1 MNVVWFKRDLRIHDH
16 APLTLAAAQGDVL
29 PVYIFEPA
37 LWSQPDMSYRQYAF
51 LKECLYELNEVLTAI
66 GCPLIVKVGDAI
78 SILESLRK
86 KYNVTTLWS
95 HQETWNGWTYE
106 RDIAVQDWADKH
118 QVNWHQPRQH
128 GVIRRLKDRNGWAKR
143 WYQHMNQS
151 CYVRPDK
158 LTGPS
163 EKNDY
168 LPKAEKLDL
177 FEDGCIHRQIGGR
190 ERGLHLLDTFLHER
204 GQGYT
209 KEMSSPVTAVDS
221 CSRLSPYLAFGTI
234 SMREVYQATEMRIS
248 AIKQST
254 TLSNLSWRK
263 AMRSF
268 SARLRWHC
276 HFMQKLED
284 EPRIEFENMHRIYND
299 LRTPAKD
306 EMYLDAWR
314 NGLTG
319 YPMIDACMRSLI
331 ATGWINFRMRA
342 MLMSFA
348 SYHLWLD
355 WRQPGLYLARLF
367 TDYEPGIH
375 YPQIQMQSGTTGIN
389 SIRIYN
395 PIKQGIEQDP
405 QGDFIRQWIPELVD
419 MPAPFIHQPWT
430 RPSLMNGYPAPIID
444 EKSARKSAAAK
455 LYALRKHPQ
464 HIREAT
470 AIVTKHASRKRIN
483 NKNTQQSELTRQ
495 GELPL

>member
-37 LWSQPDMSYRQYAF
+37 LWSQPDMSYRQYEF
-51 LKECLYELNEVLTAI
+51 LKECLYELNEVLTAL

-78 SILESLRK
+78 SILESLRR

-190 ERGLHLLDTFLHER
+190 ERGRHLLDTFLHER

-234 SMREVYQATEMRIS
+234 SMREVYQSTEMRIS

-284 EPRIEFENMHRIYND
+284 EPRIEFENMHRI
-299 LRTPAKD
+299 
-306 EMYLDAWR
+306 
-314 NGLTG
+314 
-319 YPMIDACMRSLI
+319 
-331 ATGWINFRMRA
+331 
-342 MLMSFA
+342 
-348 SYHLWLD
+348 
-355 WRQPGLYLARLF
+355 
-367 TDYEPGIH
+367 
-375 YPQIQMQSGTTGIN
+375 
-389 SIRIYN
+389 
-395 PIKQGIEQDP
+395 
-405 QGDFIRQWIPELVD
+405 
-419 MPAPFIHQPWT
+419 
-430 RPSLMNGYPAPIID
+430 
-444 EKSARKSAAAK
+444 
-455 LYALRKHPQ
+455 
-464 HIREAT
+464 
-470 AIVTKHASRKRIN
+470 
-483 NKNTQQSELTRQ
+483 
-495 GELPL
+495 